1 MKQPSH
7 FPDARNGRLLTHTQ
21 GDGGFR
27 HEVRAGKRLLAH
39 SGMDRFIEDFYS
51 PLEEFADA
59 DYFATLERCGAGDV
73 GGVVA
78 CDVEHAGLDL
88 PRVRVTWRV
97 LGDRFCDG
105 LLVAYAENGFRDR
118 CLMRLKDLDRG

>member
-1 MKQPSH
+1 M
-7 FPDARNGRLLTHTQ
+7 
-21 GDGGFR
+21 
-27 HEVRAGKRLLAH
+27 
-39 SGMDRFIEDFYS
+39 
-51 PLEEFADA
+51 
-59 DYFATLERCGAGDV
+59 